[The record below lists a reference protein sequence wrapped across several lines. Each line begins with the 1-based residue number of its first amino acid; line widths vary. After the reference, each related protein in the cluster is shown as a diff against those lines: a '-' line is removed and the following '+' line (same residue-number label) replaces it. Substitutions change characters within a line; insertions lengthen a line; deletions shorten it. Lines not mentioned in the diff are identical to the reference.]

1 MISEHPTA
9 IEDIVNTFQSQQM
22 PNVNQET
29 QSWILMEI
37 LGAIPEE
44 VYAFFSI
51 FQFALLI
58 PNFSFF
64 LLCITDKCYVYVRA
78 TGHHS
83 K

>member
-22 PNVNQET
+22 PNVGQGT

-44 VYAFFSI
+44 VFYYSFL
-51 FQFALLI
+51 ALSSLI
-58 PNFSFF
+58 SM
-64 LLCITDKCYVYVRA
+64 
-78 TGHHS
+78 
-83 K
+83 